1 MADEASIRM
10 NRATRGLGEA
20 YILLLLL
27 AWNDVVTNGSKQSTA
42 QIEQSIKV
50 RAADWV
56 KELFDSYKYIPIKD
70 ATAESIMAQVEKDS
84 GVQMLRKAKDA
95 VAFIINVLNPAW
107 KDPVAYASGTQ
118 LGDALSVCKEAAWQ
132 RNEEEK
138 KKQAAKRKVDYQPR
152 PFDPS
157 WQIKEW
163 LSFRYVG
170 VPSGRSCVD
179 ICEKRT
185 YLYMRETNSLANVH
199 LNRTKCLQ
207 VLKTLPPGSGPSKT
221 KEVLPALSSES
232 LRSAMAATGG
242 RNQRRLANLKTFVQ
256 ALLYQIAKNTV
267 RNSKSTSE

>member
-1 MADEASIRM
+1 MADDASIRM

-179 ICEKRT
+179 ICD
-185 YLYMRETNSLANVH
+185 
-199 LNRTKCLQ
+199 
-207 VLKTLPPGSGPSKT
+207 
-221 KEVLPALSSES
+221 
-232 LRSAMAATGG
+232 
-242 RNQRRLANLKTFVQ
+242 
-256 ALLYQIAKNTV
+256 
-267 RNSKSTSE
+267 